1 VYGFSWCLV
10 VFTCQGKYSCYS
22 FSDNDHYSMIYEN
35 IYSYIVPVSY
45 QRQKKE
51 TQNREEEKENFKE
64 KAQKSSSWSS

>member
-1 VYGFSWCLV
+1 
-10 VFTCQGKYSCYS
+10 
-22 FSDNDHYSMIYEN
+22 MIYEN

>member
-1 VYGFSWCLV
+1 
-10 VFTCQGKYSCYS
+10 
-22 FSDNDHYSMIYEN
+22 MIYEN

-64 KAQKSSSWSS
+64 SSFATEDVKISTDVMLNVRSTKKFILEQLISQITANTAS